1 MELIFDPPLEKD
13 VDYMLNTRSSTHMQL
28 MLRSGRKWRSDG
40 EPGPLKLRRI
50 DTGAGDLRIDAK
62 YGGVTVAEVQV
73 DLGAHG
79 VTVESAADH
88 KLYQGDPEVTV
99 RGSGFNNT
107 ISLNTLKWGNSLRG
121 KGVNYTITKG
131 VWFCSHTV
139 PETRFG
145 LAVEPGEPTRA
156 LKAPYGER
164 RRRPRAGR
172 PYGGQEGPHGGDD
185 LRGPGHHGEPPADR
199 VSNPLMNCG

>member
-1 MELIFDPPLEKD
+1 
-13 VDYMLNTRSSTHMQL
+13 

-88 KLYQGDPEVTV
+88 KLYQGDPELTV
-99 RGSGFNNT
+99 RGSGFNDT
-107 ISLNTLKWGNSLRG
+107 ISLNTLKWGNS
-121 KGVNYTITKG
+121 
-131 VWFCSHTV
+131 
-139 PETRFG
+139 
-145 LAVEPGEPTRA
+145 
-156 LKAPYGER
+156 
-164 RRRPRAGR
+164 
-172 PYGGQEGPHGGDD
+172 
-185 LRGPGHHGEPPADR
+185 
-199 VSNPLMNCG
+199 